1 MKFKLKTSVILS
13 AITLL
18 SSQAIFADEAET
30 KRLAAI
36 AQNPIAS
43 AISLPLQYNY
53 NSGYGPTDQDDG
65 SILNI
70 QPVIPFK
77 VGQNWNLIT
86 RTIIPVVDLP
96 INSAGDTKSGIGD
109 VSLSLFMS
117 PANAGKWIWGAG
129 FITTFDTASK
139 DSLGAGKTSMG
150 PAAIALTSN
159 GPWTY
164 GALVQN
170 QWDVSG
176 DDNRAD
182 VNAMLFNPFIN
193 YNIPK
198 SGGWYLTSGPNITA
212 NWEADSGDKWTV
224 PIGGGVGKVFKIGK
238 QAVNAKI
245 AYYKNIET
253 VTGGPD
259 DQIQAQFT
267 LMFPK

>member
-1 MKFKLKTSVILS
+1 MILS

-18 SSQAIFADEAET
+18 SSQAIFADDAET
-30 KRLAAI
+30 KKLAAL
-36 AQNPIAS
+36 AQNPIAN

-53 NSGYGPTDQDDG
+53 NDGYGSDHNNNG

-96 INSAGDTKSGIGD
+96 INNAGDSKSGIGD
-109 VSLSLFMS
+109 INLALFMS
-117 PANAGKWIWGAG
+117 PSKMSGSWIWGAG
-129 FITTFDTASK
+129 FVTSFDSASN

-150 PAAIALTSN
+150 PTAIALTSS

-164 GALVQN
+164 GALAQN
-170 QWDVSG
+170 IWDVSG
-176 DDNRAD
+176 DDDRAD
-182 VNAMLFNPFIN
+182 VNAMLLNPFIN

-198 SGGWYLTSGPNITA
+198 SGGWYLTAAPNITA
-212 NWEADSGDKWTV
+212 NWEADSGDRWTV

-238 QAVNAKI
+238 QAVNAKL

-259 DQIQAQFT
+259 DQVQFQFT
-267 LMFPK
+267 LLFPK